1 MRGEKVKEA
10 ENGPE
15 EYVCRRKCK
24 MHVVRSTNRSYGK
37 FICIWTRDAQTSC
50 PHRHRYCV
58 STTAIYRLTID
69 SGKVCN
75 TEAAS
80 QLLKDSRPKRKRISS
95 ALLRDF
101 FPFLV
106 IYLQCKS
113 YTIPPLALEG
123 HQEPFL
129 CHLGDSLATR
139 HKESD
144 YLPLKSI
151 LFLNLSPLQCRSA
164 SKGADGRPCPAYYL
178 LSVPNL
184 G

>member
-24 MHVVRSTNRSYGK
+24 IHVVRSTNRSYGK

-58 STTAIYRLTID
+58 FTTAIYRSTID

-113 YTIPPLALEG
+113 YMIPLLALEG

-129 CHLGDSLATR
+129 CH
-139 HKESD
+139 
-144 YLPLKSI
+144 LPLKSI

-164 SKGADGRPCPAYYL
+164 SKGADGRPCLAYYL